1 MNTVPQPRTQVAA
14 SAGWR
19 GVSTRHSP
27 ARGTSTGSDSETAT
41 GITRLFFYFILI
53 FVLTLLYKGTGT
65 RNRHSLLIARP
76 TCMLRSIPPRAEL
89 PTTTL
94 IQPELRSTDRTT
106 AAGGHSRGL
115 CFTAKRMGLESV
127 KRKSHLQLLLEHS
140 PCWFGR
146 RSSRRR
152 WFLCRSKE

>member
-1 MNTVPQPRTQVAA
+1 MESAPDTHQPEELLQGRILKLLQESLGFFFFNFNICINFIIQRYWNKEQTFPPNCTTYVH
-14 SAGWR
+14 
-19 GVSTRHSP
+19 VEVHP
-27 ARGTSTGSDSETAT
+27 AT
-41 GITRLFFYFILI
+41 
-53 FVLTLLYKGTGT
+53 
-65 RNRHSLLIARP
+65 
-76 TCMLRSIPPRAEL
+76 EL